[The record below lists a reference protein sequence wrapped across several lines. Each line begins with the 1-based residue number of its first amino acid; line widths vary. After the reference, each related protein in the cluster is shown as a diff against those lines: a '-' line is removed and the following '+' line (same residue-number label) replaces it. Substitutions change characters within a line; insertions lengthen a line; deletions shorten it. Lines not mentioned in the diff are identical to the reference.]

1 MKRTVAFSEEVC
13 YIGFMNTKAGV
24 VYRDE
29 NHVYLFGQYLP
40 QPYGRICDEG
50 LSA

>member
-29 NHVYLFGQYLP
+29 NHVYLFG
-40 QPYGRICDEG
+40 
-50 LSA
+50 